1 MENEEDKKEKKASGK
16 LTGIVIFLIVA
27 AIFVGPRLMREYGVP
42 SAATMSQIEAVQDKI
57 GHERFARFM
66 KATVPLGYVGMCAKE
81 HGHTPELMQAGEGF
95 NNRNREKMMTLIQS
109 LEDEGGLT
117 ADEKDAIDKYAY
129 SKVSGD
135 IRNGHVSCD
144 TVANRINSGEWDL

>member
-1 MENEEDKKEKKASGK
+1 MENEEDKKEKKPSGK
-16 LTGIVIFLIVA
+16 LTGIIIFLIVA

-57 GHERFARFM
+57 SHERFARFM
-66 KATVPLGYVGMCAKE
+66 KATVPLGYIGMCAKE
-81 HGHTPELMQAGEGF
+81 HGQTPELMQAGEGF

-109 LEDEGGLT
+109 LETEGGLT

-144 TVANRINSGEWDL
+144 TVADRINGGEWDL